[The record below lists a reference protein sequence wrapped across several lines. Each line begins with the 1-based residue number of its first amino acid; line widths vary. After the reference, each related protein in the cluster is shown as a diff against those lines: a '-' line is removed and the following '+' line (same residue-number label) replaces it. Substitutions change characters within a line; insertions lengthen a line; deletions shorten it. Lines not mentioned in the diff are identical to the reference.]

1 MKPALSVIFFTVSS
15 GAGLG
20 LMIWLLLLLLLVPD
34 AVLAQSWWISV
45 GLSALLVTAGLVS
58 STLHLANPRNAWR
71 AATRF
76 ATSWLSRE
84 AVFSF
89 VLYGVAGAL
98 LLTLWLGGDSAAW
111 LKVLLAVLLLLVALT
126 ILVSTAMIYG
136 CLKTI
141 PRWSTW
147 HTVVAYPLLG
157 LMSGMLLLAAIPGNG
172 SLARAAGWNPVLAAT
187 VLLALGAL
195 LKAHYYMKFRQPAG
209 ITNNAA
215 LGLKSGRVR
224 MLDVGHSRGTFLTN
238 EFGFEL
244 ARSKAGLLK
253 ALVFVLAFALPLVLL
268 WAGAPWAAAAV
279 ACVAGLLVERWLFFA
294 EAEHVVRLYHGA
306 KVV

>member
-34 AVLAQSWWISV
+34 AALASSWWIGV
-45 GLSALLVTAGLVS
+45 ALSGALVTAGLVS

-89 VLYGVAGAL
+89 VMYGVAGAL
-98 LLTLWLGGDSAAW
+98 LLTLWLGGGSW
-111 LKVLLAVLLLLVALT
+111 LKALLAVLLLLVALT

-147 HTVVAYPLLG
+147 HTVAAYPLLG
-157 LMSGMLLLAAIPGNG
+157 LMSGILLLAALPGNRV
-172 SLARAAGWNPVLAAT
+172 LAGTAGWNLPLMAT

-195 LKAHYYMKFRQPAG
+195 LKAHYYLKFGPPAG

-215 LGLKSGRVR
+215 LGLKQGRVR

-253 ALVFVLAFALPLVLL
+253 MLVFVLAFALPLALL
-268 WAGAPWAAAAV
+268 WSGASWTIAAL
-279 ACVAGLLVERWLFFA
+279 ACLAGLLVERWLFFA
-294 EAEHVVRLYHGA
+294 EAQHVVRLYHGA